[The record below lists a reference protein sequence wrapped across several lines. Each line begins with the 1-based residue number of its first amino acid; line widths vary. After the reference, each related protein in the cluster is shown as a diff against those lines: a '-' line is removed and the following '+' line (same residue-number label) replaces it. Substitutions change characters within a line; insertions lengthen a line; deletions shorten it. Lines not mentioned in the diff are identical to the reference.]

1 MDQNQIDHLIK
12 KIIAGDAEAEQ
23 ELYNSFKQEVE
34 FIIKLKIGKTNPDW
48 KDLHQEIF
56 AAFFQR
62 ISDGQYDST
71 MGTLGAFLQSTI
83 KYKIMDY
90 MKSPAFKKRQNYCAI
105 DDLKLETQNGNP
117 SDNFIDNEEREL
129 LKQAITELDEPYKQ
143 ILFFSIYKQ
152 LKVKE
157 ISEKLGLS
165 EQKVS
170 NLKSYALTLLKKK
183 LEKYF

>member
-12 KIIAGDAEAEQ
+12 KIIVGDAEAEQ

-62 ISDGQYDST
+62 IRDGQYDPAR
-71 MGTLGAFLQSTI
+71 GTLGAFLQSTI
-83 KYKIMDY
+83 KYKILDY
-90 MKSPAFKKRQNYCAI
+90 AKSPAFKRRHDY
-105 DDLKLETQNGNP
+105 DDIEALKLETQNGNP

-129 LKQAITELDEPYKQ
+129 LKQAITELDEPYKEV
-143 ILFFSIYKQ
+143 LFLSIYKQ
-152 LKVKE
+152 LKVNE
-157 ISEKLGLS
+157 IANKLGLS